1 MYKSQLSLHW
11 KFLLAIAL
19 VVFPTLVIIFKVADV
34 QYEEQVMDQVRNQA
48 KTLALQIIMTRKWI
62 SDCGGVMV
70 LSESDGAKN
79 TEFFYDDRMET
90 SRGTYRRYTP
100 SMVTKK
106 LSDYSLEQ
114 HLYQFRLASL
124 NPLNPKN
131 SPDDFEKIALNRFED
146 EGLME
151 MSRMKGHGNSEYLQ
165 YTVPLYMEKA
175 CLDCHRK
182 HDLNKKVGGG
192 LSIFL
197 PIDKIRASLGRD
209 HLKLAAPGIVLIL
222 LTIFILLVMHRRVV
236 IAPLKKLEAMAGQIS
251 EGNLNVRVDL
261 STGDEFEKLGQTFNF
276 MAERLSQRSALFE
289 KRIRQATHELTVA
302 NRELQTL
309 DKMKSDFLATISH
322 ELRTPLTA
330 IRGGTDYLSR
340 TIKGARD
347 LSYLSIIDKNLTRLI
362 RLVSELFDFTRIEA
376 HKVEWSFEQENLSR
390 LVQEVIE
397 ITAPLATEK
406 NITIN
411 FKYPGDIYVDMDLER
426 IEQVLVNLIENG
438 TKFSDEG
445 AEMYIEV
452 KEDSAAA
459 LVAVEDQGI
468 GISKE
473 NLEIIF
479 EKFRTLPSSEGSDKT
494 ERTGL
499 GLAISKGI
507 IEAHGG
513 RIWAESEEG
522 KGSTFFFRLPKHHA
536 NGQVG

>member
-1 MYKSQLSLHW
+1 M
-11 KFLLAIAL
+11 
-19 VVFPTLVIIFKVADV
+19 
-34 QYEEQVMDQVRNQA
+34 
-48 KTLALQIIMTRKWI
+48 
-62 SDCGGVMV
+62 
-70 LSESDGAKN
+70 
-79 TEFFYDDRMET
+79 
-90 SRGTYRRYTP
+90 
-100 SMVTKK
+100 
-106 LSDYSLEQ
+106 
-114 HLYQFRLASL
+114 
-124 NPLNPKN
+124 
-131 SPDDFEKIALNRFED
+131 
-146 EGLME
+146 
-151 MSRMKGHGNSEYLQ
+151 
-165 YTVPLYMEKA
+165 
-175 CLDCHRK
+175 
-182 HDLNKKVGGG
+182 
-192 LSIFL
+192 
-197 PIDKIRASLGRD
+197 
-209 HLKLAAPGIVLIL
+209 
-222 LTIFILLVMHRRVV
+222 
-236 IAPLKKLEAMAGQIS
+236 
-251 EGNLNVRVDL
+251 
-261 STGDEFEKLGQTFNF
+261 
-276 MAERLSQRSALFE
+276 
-289 KRIRQATHELTVA
+289 
-302 NRELQTL
+302 
-309 DKMKSDFLATISH
+309 
-322 ELRTPLTA
+322 
-330 IRGGTDYLSR
+330 
-340 TIKGARD
+340 
-347 LSYLSIIDKNLTRLI
+347 
-362 RLVSELFDFTRIEA
+362 
-376 HKVEWSFEQENLSR
+376 EWSFEQENLSR